1 MIEQGWTKESRHDP
15 KGEIL
20 IRKTVVIT
28 GMLALIL
35 GFFMGTAIPQEKLFW
50 KTEEV
55 PQPNVSTVSVI
66 SAASPAEA
74 VQADISEGEKQ
85 MQSVQEILSSF
96 NPKENF
102 PLLNTACS
110 VLRVIQNRNYKA
122 LSAYVDPV
130 QGLTFTTFST
140 VDRGVDLTFTRSQVA
155 GFAKDISKYTWGV
168 VPGSGEVLSM
178 TPEEYFNSYVFNV
191 DYTQATRIGVDRL
204 NITGNALENVAEA
217 YPTCRF
223 VEFTYPGSGQGQ
235 DWCSLK
241 LVFSHDQSMWMLV
254 GIIHG
259 QWTV

>member
-1 MIEQGWTKESRHDP
+1 
-15 KGEIL
+15 
-20 IRKTVVIT
+20 
-28 GMLALIL
+28 MLALIL
-35 GFFMGTAIPQEKLFW
+35 GFFMGTAVPQEKVPW
-50 KTEEV
+50 GVEEP
-55 PQPNVSTVSVI
+55 PQSNVLKSSVISTVSSVEEI
-66 SAASPAEA
+66 PTEGST
-74 VQADISEGEKQ
+74 GEKQ
-85 MQSVQEILSSF
+85 IQSVQEAVSNF

-110 VLRVIQNRNYKA
+110 VLRVIQNRDYKT
-122 LSAYVDPV
+122 LSGYVDPV

-140 VDRGVDLTFTRSQVA
+140 VDRGIDLTFTRSQVS
-155 GFAKDISKYTWGV
+155 GFAKDRNKYNWGV
-168 VPGSGEVLSM
+168 VPGSGEQLSM
-178 TPEEYFNSYVFNV
+178 TAEEYFNSYVFNV
-191 DYTQATRIGVDRL
+191 DYTQATKIGLDKL
-204 NITGNALENVAEA
+204 NITGNALENVMEA

>member
-1 MIEQGWTKESRHDP
+1 
-15 KGEIL
+15 
-20 IRKTVVIT
+20 
-28 GMLALIL
+28 
-35 GFFMGTAIPQEKLFW
+35 MGTVIPREKLFW
-50 KTEEV
+50 EKEKF
-55 PQPNVSTVSVI
+55 PQPNAST
-66 SAASPAEA
+66 SAAITAVSSVEE
-74 VQADISEGEKQ
+74 VQADVSAGEKQ
-85 MQSVQEILSSF
+85 SQSVQEIVSSF

-110 VLRVIQNRNYKA
+110 VLRVIQNRDYKA
-122 LSAYVDPV
+122 LAGYVDPV

-140 VDRGVDLTFTRSQVA
+140 VDRGIDLTFTRSQVS
-155 GFAKDISKYTWGV
+155 GFAKDTSEYTWGV
-168 VPGSGEVLSM
+168 VPGSDEVLNM

-204 NITGNALENVAEA
+204 NITGNALENVADA
-217 YPTCRF
+217 YPNCRF

>member
-1 MIEQGWTKESRHDP
+1 
-15 KGEIL
+15 
-20 IRKTVVIT
+20 
-28 GMLALIL
+28 
-35 GFFMGTAIPQEKLFW
+35 MGTAIPQDKLPW
-50 KTEEV
+50 GTEGAM
-55 PQPNVSTVSVI
+55 QPNASMSAVI
-66 SAASPAEA
+66 SAAVPAEEMQMDTSA
-74 VQADISEGEKQ
+74 GEKQ
-85 MQSVQEILSSF
+85 ISSTQEVVSNF

-110 VLRVIQNRNYKA
+110 VLRVIQNRDYKT
-122 LSAYVDPV
+122 LSNYVDPV
-130 QGLTFTTFST
+130 RGLTFTTFST
-140 VDRGVDLTFTRSQVA
+140 VDCGVDLTFTRSQVS
-155 GFAKDISKYTWGV
+155 GFAKDIGRYTWGV

-178 TPEEYFNSYVFNV
+178 TPEEYFDSYVFNV